1 MSTDNVP
8 SEWRLERPKIQKFS
22 DWANPAAV
30 NVETVSLKT
39 MGALCRSRMP
49 CACSFE
55 DACRWSF
62 GTASTRSTVKTSV
75 FLAAVFVILSFWFT
89 LWKPT
94 LYIHVIMMS
103 YCSFYR
109 SPREESKC
117 CQSCFN
123 RIFYGLSSFAS
134 TNCCCA
140 ISTLQKKWLASFSND
155 DPTAAKTSV
164 VLKFWRFWRNV
175 FAIISTL
182 LKCQM
187 HVTFPG
193 IEILGDRIQV

>member
-1 MSTDNVP
+1 MIVWILHFKFWPVRNGAWPSKDFLRLVNV
-8 SEWRLERPKIQKFS
+8 SGHFPKIIVRSFEPWPAQHFS

-39 MGALCRSRMP
+39 MGALCRRRMP
-49 CACSFE
+49 CACNFE

-62 GTASTRSTVKTSV
+62 GTASTRSTGK
-75 FLAAVFVILSFWFT
+75 ILSFFSCSFRYT
-89 LWKPT
+89 FFLVNSLKIYP
-94 LYIHVIMMS
+94 LHVIMMS

-109 SPREESKC
+109 LPREESKC

-140 ISTLQKKWLASFSND
+140 ISTLCKKS
-155 DPTAAKTSV
+155 
-164 VLKFWRFWRNV
+164 
-175 FAIISTL
+175 
-182 LKCQM
+182 
-187 HVTFPG
+187 G
-193 IEILGDRIQV
+193 